1 MKYLIFD
8 FDGTIHKSENI
19 YIKAFRETEKEVLEN
34 NLVDKKITDEKI
46 KSFIGI
52 SPKKMWN
59 DYLPN
64 LPEDQINYFS
74 NKIGELMITYTENQY
89 GRLYDYSSSVL
100 KNLIK
105 KGYQLIIL
113 SNCKIKYLEAMKK
126 AYKLDEYFIDYF
138 TAEEYHYLQ
147 KYEIYKIIKKK
158 YPGEHIM
165 IGDKESDILVGV
177 KNNIK
182 TIGCLYGYG
191 STLELQR
198 STTTITNLKDLSII
212 LKG

>member
-8 FDGTIHKSENI
+8 FDGTIHQSETI

-89 GRLYDYSSSVL
+89 GRLYDYSSNVL
-100 KNLIK
+100 KNLIE

-126 AYKLDEYFIDYF
+126 VYKLDEYFIDYF

-198 STTTITNLKDLSII
+198 STTTITNFKDLSII